1 MSGHSKWST
10 IKRQKGVADQKRGQL
25 FTKLGR
31 NIMIAVSE
39 GGGTDPAFNFKLRMA
54 IDRARDSGMP
64 ADNIERAIKRGTGEG
79 KEALENVLYEGYG
92 PFGTA
97 FLVEAVTDNPNRTSN
112 NIKRIFGKHEGNLG
126 AQGSVDWQFT
136 TKGQILVERDRDD
149 LSDLELK

>member
-79 KEALENVLYEGYG
+79 KEALENVIYQSYCPLFN
-92 PFGTA
+92 PL
-97 FLVEAVTDNPNRTSN
+97 FL
-112 NIKRIFGKHEGNLG
+112 
-126 AQGSVDWQFT
+126 
-136 TKGQILVERDRDD
+136 
-149 LSDLELK
+149 